1 MKTNKRV
8 IPKKYKRK
16 KTLKKAVVFIAMLAA
31 VVCQSFWKELPQSR
45 KPETQKILTSKAAEK
60 ILVSKATDNKN
71 LYDNLF
77 LLAGST
83 NLPAGG
89 VLLRN
94 WLYETEQNLEF
105 AAETEVYIEQMT
117 MHEKI
122 CQMMFVNTENLV
134 STHDVTKA
142 DAEVA
147 QALADYPIGG
157 IMMKTKNIRSK
168 KQTKKLLKALQND
181 SETGLF
187 LAVDEEGGTV
197 SRVMSKLGTIDG
209 DVISSMY
216 EYKDMGTDI
225 AYQNARTI
233 GENLAYYGFNL
244 DFAPVADV
252 WSNPDNTVIG
262 KRAYSDDFSQAAEL
276 IPYAVEGF
284 HESGMLC
291 TLKHF
296 PGHGNTEADSHY
308 GNAYVEESREQLE
321 QHEIQ
326 PFYQGIQAGVDFVMI
341 GHMIVSDIADVPA
354 SLSEEIVTD
363 MLRKELGFCGIIIT
377 DSFQMEAITDY
388 YESGAAEV
396 LAVQAGV
403 DMILEPENL
412 ACAVETLEQAV
423 ADGTLTEER
432 IDASVRRI
440 LIVKRKNN
448 I

>member
-31 VVCQSFWKELPQSR
+31 VVCQNFWKELPQSR

-105 AAETEVYIEQMT
+105 AAETEEYIEQMT

-147 QALADYPIGG
+147 QALADYPVGG

-197 SRVMSKLGTIDG
+197 SRVMGKLGTIDG

-216 EYKDMGTDI
+216 EYKDMGADT

-296 PGHGNTEADSHY
+296 PGHGNTE
-308 GNAYVEESREQLE
+308 
-321 QHEIQ
+321 
-326 PFYQGIQAGVDFVMI
+326 
-341 GHMIVSDIADVPA
+341 
-354 SLSEEIVTD
+354 
-363 MLRKELGFCGIIIT
+363 
-377 DSFQMEAITDY
+377 
-388 YESGAAEV
+388 
-396 LAVQAGV
+396 
-403 DMILEPENL
+403 
-412 ACAVETLEQAV
+412 
-423 ADGTLTEER
+423 ER
-432 IDASVRRI
+432 IDTSVRRI